1 MSVFYTVISCVS
13 CEKDNTRSS
22 IQPKSTHHSS
32 LKKIGRRPR
41 RAGKGGGRI
50 D

>member
-22 IQPKSTHHSS
+22 IQPESTRHSS
-32 LKKIGRRPR
+32 FENGRRPH
-41 RAGKGGGRI
+41 RAGKSGGRI